1 MALGHNRMK
10 DVTYL
15 LPCRIESED
24 RLRNVITSIS
34 YIMKTFPEAKVL
46 VKEVDTQ
53 SHFSESALPRIKS
66 YVGDTSQLKH
76 IFEQSSEK
84 FFHKTRIL
92 NDLCVAADTPIL
104 YNHDVDVV
112 VLKNSH
118 ELAHRA
124 ITQEG
129 SDAVYPFGCGIYQWA
144 VTYSN
149 ELLDKFL
156 SSHDGNDADFEVLKD
171 HKVRIPS
178 SIGWGQMITKTCEV
192 SAGLWNEEFI
202 SWGAEDCEFYY
213 RLNLFGFKVGR
224 VIDDIYH
231 FEHGRTFNSHY
242 HNPKFQ
248 DNDRLWNWI
257 RTQDKE
263 SLTQYYAK
271 LDYIKR
277 RGKELNASL

>member
-1 MALGHNRMK
+1 MK
-10 DVTYL
+10 DLTYL
-15 LPCRIESED
+15 MPCRIETDD
-24 RLRNVITSIS
+24 RLRNVITSVS
-34 YIMKTFPEAKVL
+34 YILNNFPEAKIIL
-46 VKEVDTQ
+46 KEVDKV
-53 SHFSESALPRIKS
+53 SNFSEHALPKIKK
-66 YVGDTSQLKH
+66 YVKDVSQLKH
-76 IFEQSSEK
+76 IFEQSDES

-92 NDLCVAADTPIL
+92 NDLCVAADTNIL

-112 VLKNSH
+112 VPKKSH
-118 ELAHRA
+118 ELAYHS
-124 ITQEG
+124 IKVEG

-144 VTYSN
+144 VNYSD

-156 SSHDGNDADFEVLKD
+156 SSYDGKDFDLTVLEGNI
-171 HKVRIPS
+171 VRIPS

-213 RLNLFGFKVGR
+213 RINLFGFKVGR

-248 DNDRLWNWI
+248 ANDRLWNWI

-263 SLTQYYAK
+263 ELTRYYST
-271 LDYIKR
+271 LDYIKK
-277 RGKELNASL
+277 RGKELNAGV